1 MTGTEYKGKEAAM
14 TNDKVQNA
22 RELLRIAL
30 DMLDECDALVSGAL
44 VAGALD
50 ALEGGPAG
58 DTRLSAPP
66 VEIMALAIERGRPMA
81 AGLHSCA

>member
-50 ALEGGPAG
+50 ALEKCPDAA
-58 DTRLSAPP
+58 RPSAPP
-66 VEIMALAIERGRPMA
+66 VEVMAMAVERGRPMLS
-81 AGLHSCA
+81 GLHSCA